1 MLELDQLRDGE
12 LLKPLLPLTRSSER
26 IVDGGTCHRKRAE
39 ARTVRMLRTGRLLGR
54 AAERFFR
61 HIEVEDEWRRI
72 VEAARARGPVVYVL
86 RNVSTLDFLA
96 LSHLTHRLD
105 LPRIGFVNELPEPLR
120 PAPASRHARTP
131 AELLRQTIAK
141 GQSAALFAKRA
152 PDGLGI
158 MQRGRSEGAAL
169 LETLLQ
175 LQADDSRREIM
186 LVPQTFVWTQRP
198 EKRGFSLV
206 DTLFGPADFP
216 GDLRQSAQ
224 FLLNYK
230 NCKLRAG
237 DSVSL
242 RDFLDQQG
250 GEPINEALVRRL
262 TYTLLRRVERER
274 RTIVG
279 PAHKAPDR
287 IREEVLRS
295 PKLQAVIR
303 ELAGPTP
310 ELRRS
315 LTGKART
322 MLRKMQMVPDPDT
335 ARNLELLAGKVLERV
350 YASIDVDL
358 DGIERLRKAAQDGSV
373 ILLPSHKSHID
384 YIVLSCVLR
393 QHAIQLPVIAAGD
406 NLSFFPIGEIL
417 RRGGAFFIRRKFRGD
432 RLYSAVVSAYVRR
445 LLRDGWIVEL
455 FLEGGRSR
463 TGKLLPPMLG
473 LLNMIVS
480 AALQLDRREVTFVPV
495 SIGYERLMEEDAF
508 AREASGGKKEP
519 EDAGALL
526 KLGSVLVDRF
536 GSLNI
541 QFGRFFELG
550 ELREELQIPSGEAVT
565 PAKRRAIVKR
575 VAHKVMA
582 EINRVAA
589 LTPGGL
595 VAMALLC
602 QGRRGVTYSDLAKHC
617 RRLTTM
623 MLDAGARATPSLV
636 APGGS
641 TLREQGIREVLA
653 LYLKSGLVLQHVPG
667 DTLTAKK
674 RKRER
679 LSSDPNVIF
688 TVPDDKR
695 LKLDLAKNH
704 IIQLLVDR
712 AVISVAFLCRPDPT
726 ARDAEAAAGQ
736 TPKLQLRT
744 LRRRVQTLSR
754 LFKFEFMFRADAP
767 FDQIFDEVLGQ
778 MVAQSELR
786 QTDDCVTLGEGREG
800 LDGRGW
806 ITFYATVLRNFLE
819 AYLIAANSLSQ
830 LIRGPVLR
838 KELVARALRNGERM
852 FLQGAIEHSEAV
864 SRPMI
869 DNAMSS
875 FIDAGYLI
883 REKDQISLS
892 PSFRSEDGVRA
903 IEGRVAAY
911 LRTRPDDEIWS

>member
-1 MLELDQLRDGE
+1 
-12 LLKPLLPLTRSSER
+12 
-26 IVDGGTCHRKRAE
+26 
-39 ARTVRMLRTGRLLGR
+39 MLRTGRVLGR

-61 HIEVEDEWRRI
+61 HIQVEEEWRRI
-72 VEAARARGPVVYVL
+72 VEAASARGPVVYVL

-120 PAPASRHARTP
+120 PAPVTRHARTP
-131 AELLRQTIAK
+131 AEHLRQTISM
-141 GQSAALFAKRA
+141 GQSAALFAKRH
-152 PDGLGI
+152 PDRIGI

-175 LQADDSRREIM
+175 LQADDPRREIM
-186 LVPQTFVWTQRP
+186 MVVQTFVWTQRP
-198 EKRGFSLV
+198 ERRGFSLV

-237 DSVSL
+237 DSISL
-242 RDFLDQQG
+242 RDFLDQQS

-262 TYTLLRRVERER
+262 TYTLLRKVERER

-287 IREEVLRS
+287 IREDVLRS

-303 ELAGPTP
+303 ELAGPAP
-310 ELRRS
+310 ELRRA
-315 LTGKART
+315 LTSKART
-322 MLRKMQMVPDPDT
+322 MLRKMQMIPDPDT
-335 ARNLELLAGKVLERV
+335 ARNLELLAGQVLERV
-350 YASIDVDL
+350 YANIDVDL
-358 DGIERLRKAAQDGSV
+358 DGIERLRDAAQAGSV
-373 ILLPSHKSHID
+373 VLLPSHKSHVD
-384 YIVLSCVLR
+384 YIVLSYVLR

-406 NLSFFPIGEIL
+406 NLSFFPIGPIL

-432 RLYSAVVSAYVRR
+432 RLYSAVVDAYIRR
-445 LLRDGWIVEL
+445 LLRDGWLVEF

-473 LLNMIVS
+473 LLNMVVA
-480 AALQLDRREVTFVPV
+480 AALQLERRKVFFVPV
-495 SIGYERLMEEDAF
+495 SIGYERLMEEDAI
-508 AREASGGKKEP
+508 AREASGGSKEP

-541 QFGRFFELG
+541 QFGRIIELQ
-550 ELREELQIPSGEAVT
+550 ELREELRIPSSEEVS

-602 QGRRGVTYSDLAKHC
+602 QGRRGVTYSDLATHC
-617 RRLTTM
+617 RRLTKM
-623 MLDAGARATPSLV
+623 MLEAGARATPSLV
-636 APGGS
+636 APGSS

-674 RKRER
+674 SKRAR
-679 LSSDPNVIF
+679 LNTDPDVIF

-712 AVISVAFLCRPDPT
+712 AVISVAFLCGPDPGT
-726 ARDAEAAAGQ
+726 AEPETTQ
-736 TPKLQLRT
+736 PKTPALQLRV

-754 LFKFEFMFRADAP
+754 LFKYEFMFRADAP
-767 FDQIFDEVLGQ
+767 FDQIFDEVLAQ
-778 MVAQSELR
+778 MIDHAELKK
-786 QTDDCVTLGEGREG
+786 TGEHVTLAEGREG

-819 AYLIAANSLSQ
+819 AYLIAANSLN
-830 LIRGPVLR
+830 LLLRGALQR
-838 KELVARALRNGERM
+838 KDLLARALRNGERM
-852 FLQGAIEHSEAV
+852 FLQGKIERSEAV

-869 DNAMSS
+869 DNALSS

-883 REKDQISLS
+883 RERDQISLS
-892 PSFRSEDGVRA
+892 PSFQSEEGVRA
-903 IEGRVAAY
+903 IQGRVSAY